1 MNRFLNRFLRRSLLC
16 VLTLLLLL
24 DSTSV
29 FAAPVVPKKEALK
42 IARRYVPS
50 GSKLTESE
58 WEKGSSNW
66 EFDFL
71 TKNRKVKYEVA
82 IDGTSGKLLEV
93 EKECR
98 CFPRACRYTVS
109 KKSAKKKV
117 LKTFK
122 GAKIV
127 KIAKKT
133 RKCARVYKITFTT
146 PTYRAAAVVHGRSGK
161 IIAWE
166 KKFR

>member
-1 MNRFLNRFLRRSLLC
+1 MKRCFGKSLLYI
-16 VLTLLLLL
+16 LFLILLLGFIP
-24 DSTSV
+24 V
-29 FAAPVVPKKEALK
+29 YAAPAVSKKEALK
-42 IARRYVPS
+42 IARRYVLS
-50 GSKLTESE
+50 GSKLSESE
-58 WEKGSSNW
+58 WEKDSSNW

-82 IDGTSGKLLEV
+82 VDGTSGKLLEV

-98 CFPRACRYTVS
+98 CFPRACCYSVS
-109 KKSAKKKV
+109 KKAAKKKV

-122 GAKIV
+122 SAAIV
-127 KIAKKT
+127 KITKKT
-133 RKCARVYKITFTT
+133 WKGAKVYKITFTT
-146 PTYRAAAVVHGRSGK
+146 PTYRATAVIHGRSGK